1 MGAKARAKE
10 AGPGAISPTAAGSA
24 GGEAE
29 MKVDVAMPL
38 APHAG
43 AVSKEKARAAS
54 DEGPSPRRGRS
65 IATMSSTEGGQLL
78 VTITLLEKN
87 ISSRETLQPE

>member
-1 MGAKARAKE
+1 MCWAAGEHKAAVGAKARAKE
-10 AGPGAISPTAAGSA
+10 ARPGAISPTAAGSA

-43 AVSKEKARAAS
+43 AVGKEKARAAP
-54 DEGPSPRRGRS
+54 DEGPSPRGGRS
-65 IATMSSTEGGQLL
+65 RFSGEPI
-78 VTITLLEKN
+78 V
-87 ISSRETLQPE
+87 